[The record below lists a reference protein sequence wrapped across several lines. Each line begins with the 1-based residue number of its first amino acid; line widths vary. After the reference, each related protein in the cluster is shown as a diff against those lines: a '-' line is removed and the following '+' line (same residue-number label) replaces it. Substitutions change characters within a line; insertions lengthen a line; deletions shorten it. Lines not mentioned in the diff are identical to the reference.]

1 MDWSNVDDEWENG
14 YPIGILNTEN
24 KEKLDKIILLL
35 KPDGQDLI
43 EKGGKSNWITSEM
56 VLNDEVWDGL
66 WNERIGDMVKDSI
79 QTYLTTNGFS
89 GDSMEDR
96 LLDYNIDKI
105 INGENVNLKK

>member
-1 MDWSNVDDEWENG
+1 MV
-14 YPIGILNTEN
+14 T
-24 KEKLDKIILLL
+24 KIRFDI
-35 KPDGQDLI
+35 DVRDLI

-96 LLDYNIDKI
+96 LLDYTIDKI
-105 INGENVNLKK
+105 INGENVYLKK